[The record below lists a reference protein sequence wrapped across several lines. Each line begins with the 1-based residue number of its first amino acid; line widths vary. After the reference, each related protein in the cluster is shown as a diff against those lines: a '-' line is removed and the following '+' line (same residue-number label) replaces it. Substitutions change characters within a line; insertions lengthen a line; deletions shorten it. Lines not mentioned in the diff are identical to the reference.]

1 MICDTHLHVYDSR
14 YPTAAEAVVL
24 ADDAS
29 PDDYRS
35 VQAALGVERLV
46 VVQPSAYGLDNSCQ
60 IDAMA
65 QFASHRTLHHG
76 TQNDGMTYH
85 GMTNHGTNVSGTGD
99 GGAGSDGAANDT
111 VRGVMV
117 VDATVAD
124 TELRRLTDL
133 GVRGARFHMLS
144 GGAVPWEQ
152 LEPVAAKIAPFGW
165 HIQLQLN
172 GRELAARQARLAAL
186 PTDVVID
193 HIGRFMPPVPID
205 DANFRALVSLLENGR
220 TWVKLSAP
228 YESSVEPIT
237 DEPGDHTDV
246 DPLISDL
253 VDRVPERLLWATNW
267 PHPGQ
272 ETAPTPATLRAQRER
287 WLPTDELRRQVL
299 VTNPDRLYF
308 T

>member
-14 YPTAAEAVVL
+14 YPTASEAIVL

-60 IDAMA
+60 LEAMA
-65 QFASHRTLHHG
+65 QFGSFGHST
-76 TQNDGMTYH
+76 NDG
-85 GMTNHGTNVSGTGD
+85 GTNDSGTGD
-99 GGAGSDGAANDT
+99 RGTANDT

-124 TELRRLTDL
+124 NELRRLTDL
-133 GVRGARFHMLS
+133 GVRGARFHMLP

-172 GRELAARQARLAAL
+172 GREIAARQTRLAAL

-205 DANFRALVSLLENGR
+205 HRSYRALLSLLENGR
-220 TWVKLSAP
+220 AWVKLSAP

-237 DEPGDHTDV
+237 DDPGDHTDV

-272 ETAPTPATLRAQRER
+272 ETTPTHATLLAQRER
-287 WLPTDELRRQVL
+287 WLPTDVLRQQVL